1 VAGAA
6 AKATNPEVRQVWS
19 ALMQRWISF
28 TTFAINA
35 ERERGVAPNTI
46 PAQDLSAALNM
57 LSERVMAATY
67 TSEEQAIPE
76 DRVIDTLVH
85 IWLASIYEDG
95 QASAERQGPL
105 QPGRFVA
112 PG

>member
-1 VAGAA
+1 MPSVSGAW
-6 AKATNPEVRQVWS
+6 P
-19 ALMQRWISF
+19 
-28 TTFAINA
+28 
-35 ERERGVAPNTI
+35 PI
-46 PAQDLSAALNM
+46 PFRPKIFQLALNM
-57 LSERVMAATY
+57 LNERVMAATY

-95 QASAERQGPL
+95 QASAERQGLL